1 MIPPRRWPRRILLAL
16 NIFTLLCLVSAGS
29 VYAYAQLRLGQIK
42 VISSLPFHHTSGDS
56 ALSPMNIL
64 LVGNNSRVGLDPSE
78 AAQFGTAADAGGA
91 HSDVTMILHLNPK
104 TGAASLLSI
113 PRDMFVP
120 LPPNNIS
127 GTVGKI
133 DSALNGSNYQY
144 TDGAAQLIET
154 IQNDLGINIDH
165 YVEINF
171 DGFQKTVDA
180 LGGINM
186 YFPTLLY
193 DLESNLR
200 NPRVGCLHLNGQE
213 ALAVVRSRHLQYFVQ
228 GDNINRPQS
237 WPQENESDLAR
248 IQRDHTFLKV
258 LASSVVSQGIT
269 ANLFKANDVLSS
281 LISQVTIDAQ
291 LKPDLLTL
299 AKRFR
304 SVNLGSVP
312 ELTLPIT
319 VVPDAQYFYKGG
331 AYGTVDFPSQPVD
344 AQVIAQWQQA
354 SFPKVDP
361 SSFSVQV
368 DNISSIAHEAAT
380 TVDGLNLQGFH
391 ATDNG
396 QGNIPSDNVETMIRY
411 NPNGNGQAQAETV
424 LQSLS
429 GSIMMKADPSV
440 SSGVIELDTGTS
452 MSVVSPSTT
461 SSTTAPP
468 STSASSSGS
477 TAATSAVPTPGN
489 QPVSSSTDQLSP
501 WDPIACSPG
510 QPVFSG

>member
-1 MIPPRRWPRRILLAL
+1 
-16 NIFTLLCLVSAGS
+16 VGS
-29 VYAYAQLRLGQIK
+29 VYAYAQFKLGQIK
-42 VISSLPFHHTSGDS
+42 VIHGLPFAHSSEGS
-56 ALSPMNIL
+56 LAPMNIL

-78 AAQFGTAADAGGA
+78 AAAFGTASDAGGA

-120 LPPNNIS
+120 LPANNIS
-127 GTVGKI
+127 GNVGKI

-171 DGFQKTVDA
+171 DGFQQTVNA
-180 LGGINM
+180 LGGIDM

-193 DLESNLR
+193 DAESDLR

-213 ALAVVRSRHLQYFVQ
+213 ALAVVRSRHLQYYVQ
-228 GDNINRPQS
+228 GDNMNNPRS
-237 WPQENESDLAR
+237 WPQENQSDLAR

-258 LASSVVSQGIT
+258 LAASVVSQGIT
-269 ANLFKANDVLSS
+269 ANLAKANDVLSS
-281 LISQVTIDAQ
+281 IIGQVTIDAQ
-291 LKPDLLTL
+291 LKPDLISL

-304 SVNLGSVP
+304 SVDLASVP
-312 ELTLPIT
+312 ELTLPIS

-344 AQVIAQWQQA
+344 AQVIAQWQNG
-354 SFPKVDP
+354 SLPKVDP
-361 SSFSVQV
+361 SSFSIQV
-368 DNISSIAHEAAT
+368 DNISPIAHEAAD
-380 TVDGLNLQGFH
+380 TVNGLNLLGFH

-396 QGNIPSDNVETMIRY
+396 QGSIPADAVETMIRY
-411 NPNGNGQAQAETV
+411 NPSGNGEAEAETV

-429 GSIMMKADPSV
+429 GAIMMKADPTV
-440 SSGVIELDTGTS
+440 TAGVIDVDTGTS
-452 MSVVSPSTT
+452 MSVISASST
-461 SSTTAPP
+461 SSATAPP
-468 STSASSSGS
+468 STTASTSRSTTGS
-477 TAATSAVPTPGN
+477 TSATTSAVPTPGN

-501 WDPIACSPG
+501 WDPVACLPG